1 MEPEHLRGFEEESLS
16 LSPDLQGTRG
26 LPVEVEEAQD
36 GEKVSEK
43 QQQCFVEGN
52 LAPLCVEPGE
62 DLTFVEVGNY
72 GLVDICVSQV
82 PTFDEV
88 SLIELL
94 PMGCCDT
101 TMLNTSGD
109 LIVFSPD

>member
-1 MEPEHLRGFEEESLS
+1 M
-16 LSPDLQGTRG
+16 
-26 LPVEVEEAQD
+26 EVEEAQD

-72 GLVDICVSQV
+72 GLGDICVSQV